1 MIYDFISFE
10 ILFHFVYLFK
20 TINMR
25 KVLFFALVWLIF
37 SSTYAQDNKK
47 PVVEIYGQIMT
58 DFGYHIAQVNPLYF
72 DVMRPT
78 QLPSYKNEY
87 GADGNMFFSV
97 RQSMLGFKTF
107 YDTKKGPVEATFAFD
122 LFGMGPSVGQTTF
135 HLLYAY
141 VDWWRLGVG
150 YTWSQFCD
158 FDVYPDIIEYWGPVG
173 LSLCR
178 TTLVKFMPIKGE
190 NYLSIALESP
200 GATADKGIYRDRI
213 EFENVVPRFNLP
225 DLTAEFRMT
234 RDWGYV
240 ELAGVVRKI
249 EWIDQDVDSLDLSG
263 KALGW
268 GLNLSTNLKL
278 GKKTVFKGLVIT
290 GEGIQNFMNDAPTD
304 IGIRVDPNDPNS
316 PVKGVALP
324 VTSFSAYFDHT
335 WNEKFTSTIG
345 YSAVYAGTTNATDP
359 SDFKVGQYGSAN
371 LLYQPA
377 GRITTGIEVQWIK
390 RINNSDGWE
399 ATNTRIN
406 LTLRYNFD
414 EFLLAR
420 K

>member
-1 MIYDFISFE
+1 MKN
-10 ILFHFVYLFK
+10 ILL
-20 TINMR
+20 
-25 KVLFFALVWLIF
+25 FALACLIF
-37 SSTYAQDNKK
+37 SSSYAQDNKK
-47 PVVEIYGQIMT
+47 PIIEIYGQVMT
-58 DFGYHIAQVNPLYF
+58 DFGFHFNQVNPLYF

-78 QLPSYKNEY
+78 QLPSYENEY
-87 GADGNMFFSV
+87 GADGNLNFSV

-107 YDTKKGPVEATFAFD
+107 YETKKGPLEATFAFD
-122 LFGMGPSVGQTTF
+122 LFGMGPTVGQTTF

-141 VDWWRLGVG
+141 VDWWKFGVG

-158 FDVYPDIIEYWGPVG
+158 FDVYPDIVEYWGPVG
-173 LSLCR
+173 LSLCK
-178 TTLVKFMPIKGE
+178 TTMVKFMPIKGE
-190 NYLSIALESP
+190 NLLSIALESP
-200 GATADKGIYRDRI
+200 GATADRGIYRDRI
-213 EFENVVPRFNLP
+213 EIENVVPRFNLP

-240 ELAGVVRKI
+240 ELAGVLRKI
-249 EWIDQDVDSLDLSG
+249 EWIDQDVDSLDFSG

-304 IGIRVDPNDPNS
+304 IGIRVDPDDPNS

-324 VTSFSAYFDHT
+324 VSSFSAYLDHT
-335 WNEKFTSTIG
+335 WSEKFTSTIG
-345 YSAVYAGTTNATDP
+345 YSAVYAGTTNSTEP
-359 SDFKVGQYGSAN
+359 SAFKVGQYGSAN
-371 LLYQPA
+371 LLFHPA

-399 ATNTRIN
+399 VTNTRIN

-414 EFLLAR
+414 EFLFAR